1 MNEWSIML
9 PLLAIALAII
19 GYRHLAKRQPEYPN
33 GQVIGVFT
41 LLGGGLGGLLIIV
54 FAMVLGALS
63 GHFDMPLFIVI
74 PFIVG
79 GSAIGCLPA
88 TLCGLILA
96 WRRCTRS
103 WKSGG
108 LAALMGGV
116 ASVLFTLLWTS
127 DDVVIL
133 FGFMGALAAAI
144 LAAMVLSKAE

>member
-54 FAMVLGALS
+54 FSMVLGAMS

-74 PFIVG
+74 PFIVC
-79 GSAIGCLPA
+79 GSEIG
-88 TLCGLILA
+88 
-96 WRRCTRS
+96 
-103 WKSGG
+103 
-108 LAALMGGV
+108 
-116 ASVLFTLLWTS
+116 
-127 DDVVIL
+127 
-133 FGFMGALAAAI
+133 
-144 LAAMVLSKAE
+144 

>member
-1 MNEWSIML
+1 MNGALCCRCWRL
-9 PLLAIALAII
+9 RWRLLGIAI
-19 GYRHLAKRQPEYPN
+19 LAKRQPEYPN

-41 LLGGGLGGLLIIV
+41 LLDGGLGGLLIIV

-63 GHFDMPLFIVI
+63 GHFDMPLFIMI
-74 PFIVG
+74 AFIVG

-103 WKSGG
+103 WKSAG

-116 ASVLFTLLWTS
+116 ASVLFTLLWAS
-127 DDVVIL
+127 AGVVIL
-133 FGFMGALAAAI
+133 CGFVGALAAAI
-144 LAAMVLSKAE
+144 LAVLVLLKAE

>member
-41 LLGGGLGGLLIIV
+41 LLDGGLGGLLIIV
-54 FAMVLGALS
+54 FAMVLDALS
-63 GHFDMPLFIVI
+63 GHFDMPLFIMI

-96 WRRCTRS
+96 

-133 FGFMGALAAAI
+133 CGFVGALAAVI
-144 LAAMVLSKAE
+144 LAALVLPKAE

>member
-41 LLGGGLGGLLIIV
+41 LLDGGLGGLLIIV

-63 GHFDMPLFIVI
+63 GHFDMPLFIMI

-103 WKSGG
+103 WKNVGF
-108 LAALMGGV
+108 AAVGGV
-116 ASVLFTLLWTS
+116 SMLLMAVWTPFEVAVLAVLASSATAV
-127 DDVVIL
+127 
-133 FGFMGALAAAI
+133 I
-144 LAAMVLSKAE
+144 LAAMALPKAE